1 MKRSLRPSAP
11 APKRP
16 SAALAAVLL
25 PAVLLAACVAGPS
38 GNSDVPEPARPVD
51 LTSYMGL
58 WYEQARY
65 ETSFE
70 EGCEGVTAE
79 YALKPGGEEVSVTNT
94 CRQGSVD
101 GPVEVSE
108 GRAVPAGDPMGAKFK
123 VTFFG
128 PALFTNYWV
137 LDHGEAYEW
146 SIVGEGSGRFLWILT
161 RDATISSA
169 VYDSLTARAAELGYD
184 VSMLR
189 RTQQPPGPPPAAQ
202 EN

>member
-1 MKRSLRPSAP
+1 MKRSLKPSAP
-11 APKRP
+11 ALKRL
-16 SAALAAVLL
+16 AALLL
-25 PAVLLAACVAGPS
+25 PALLLGACVAGPS
-38 GNSDVPEPARPVD
+38 GNADVPEPAKPVD
-51 LTSYMGL
+51 LQSYMGL

-79 YALKPGGEEVSVTNT
+79 YALKPGAEEVSVTNT
-94 CRQGSVD
+94 CREGSPGGMVK
-101 GPVEVSE
+101 VSE

-137 LDHGEAYEW
+137 LDHGENYEW

-161 RDATISSA
+161 RDATISPA
-169 VYDSLTARAAELGYD
+169 TYESLTARAAELGYD
-184 VSMLR
+184 ISMLR
-189 RTQQPPGPPPAAQ
+189 RTQQPPGPPPPAQ